1 VLPGAPLN
9 TPVLTTARFLLQ
21 FKETH
26 REQRAA
32 AEAQAAETET
42 AAQKRPSSAPGGGTR
57 SAASGPRLENGNAE
71 DQFSLL
77 AGVEGWDSPWG
88 SPVSEGAR
96 VEVRAYPG
104 HLADSWASEEDKKPY
119 RQGGEHGL
127 LRRPSK
133 ELSAAG
139 WPSAEALLG

>member
-26 REQRAA
+26 WEQRAA

-77 AGVEGWDSPWG
+77 AGVEGWGSPWG
-88 SPVSEGAR
+88 
-96 VEVRAYPG
+96 
-104 HLADSWASEEDKKPY
+104 
-119 RQGGEHGL
+119 L
-127 LRRPSK
+127 LVCAVFVW
-133 ELSAAG
+133 LV
-139 WPSAEALLG
+139 